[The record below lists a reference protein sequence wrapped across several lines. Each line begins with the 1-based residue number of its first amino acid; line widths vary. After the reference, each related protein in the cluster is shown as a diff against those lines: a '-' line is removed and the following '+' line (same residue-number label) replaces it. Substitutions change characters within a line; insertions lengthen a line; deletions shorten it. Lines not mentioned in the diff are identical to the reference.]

1 MADGLQYVV
10 TEQNKIAKPISDSGI
25 ILFRFLKWKKKHCI
39 KIQYFNK
46 FYQLTWWS
54 RKGVISLS
62 KLYAMASIHS
72 EYWADGEGGQD
83 YRGGCLGDEA
93 EAEKIIRNVQ

>member
-1 MADGLQYVV
+1 
-10 TEQNKIAKPISDSGI
+10 
-25 ILFRFLKWKKKHCI
+25 
-39 KIQYFNK
+39 
-46 FYQLTWWS
+46 
-54 RKGVISLS
+54 VISLS